1 MTQKQLE
8 MGLMDIEIAYQKERE
23 TRLQLLGELRNKAD
37 ELTENY
43 YSKLRMIKGQI
54 RELEAEIAALK
65 KQMLENKRIVMG
77 VYDCQQEA
85 EA

>member
-8 MGLMDIEIAYQKERE
+8 MGLMGIEIAYQKERE

-43 YSKLRMIKGQI
+43 YSKLRMIKVQI

-65 KQMLENKRIVMG
+65 KQTLESKRIVMG

>member
-8 MGLMDIEIAYQKERE
+8 MGLMDIEIAYQKERA
-23 TRLQLLGELRNKAD
+23 TRLQLLGELRKKTD

-43 YSKLRMIKGQI
+43 YSKLREIKGQI
-54 RELEAEIAALK
+54 REVEAEITALK
-65 KQMLENKRIVMG
+65 KQMLESKRTVMG

-85 EA
+85 ES